1 MAVRRRPKLKFFV
14 ILGLFAAIIAIVL
27 ILVLRGQPT
36 AAIEIAETKY
46 EATFDMLIVRDEVV
60 YEAKNYGQTKFIAVE
75 GEPVNVGDPIIEVYE
90 WGYNDQTLSALLD
103 LQKDIM
109 KYETEVSRAD
119 VIDQPL
125 NEINDRIT
133 AKADQIRQAVENDQP
148 DLILGLERDMEALL
162 DERLSYLRSVVVP
175 DAQLREYYSKEQA
188 LLEQIEGWRS
198 KINAKESG
206 IVSFY
211 FDGVEALMA
220 KENIGSFTKEALEEV
235 LEGKTIEV
243 PDHDHAF
250 APLYRVVNENEW
262 YVVLLSEEKIP
273 EMYVGNGFSLVFN
286 DYLETQYTG
295 VVSNATVLENKEGFV
310 YTILIKDNIGP
321 LLGERRVTARLLNVQ
336 QGMRVP
342 RSCVKETEQVNY
354 VETVE
359 GDIVPVIIVADAGEY
374 VFIQTY
380 KDQAQ
385 LQVGQLLKK

>member
-1 MAVRRRPKLKFFV
+1 MAVRRRPKFKFFV
-14 ILGLFAAIIAIVL
+14 ILGLFAVLIAIVL

-46 EATFDMLIVRDEVV
+46 EATVDMLIVRDEVV
-60 YEAKNYGQTKFIAVE
+60 YEAKNYGKTKFIAVE
-75 GEPVNVGDPIIEVYE
+75 GEHVDVGDPILQVYE

-103 LQKDIM
+103 LQKEIM

-119 VIDQPL
+119 VIDQSL
-125 NEINDRIT
+125 NDINGRIT
-133 AKADQIRQAVENDQP
+133 AKAVEIKQAVANDQP
-148 DLILGLERDMEALL
+148 DLILGLERDMDALL
-162 DERLSYLRSVVVP
+162 DERLTYLRSVVVP
-175 DAQLREYYSKEQA
+175 DTQLREHYKNEQA
-188 LLEQIEGWRS
+188 LLEQIAGWRREV
-198 KINAKESG
+198 NAKESG
-206 IVSFY
+206 TVSFY
-211 FDGVEALMA
+211 FDGCEALMA
-220 KENIGSFTKEALEEV
+220 EENIGSFTKTALEEV

-295 VVSNATVLENKEGFV
+295 VVSNATVLDNKEGFV

-321 LLGERRVTARLLNVQ
+321 LLGERRVSARLLNVQ

-342 RSCVKETEQVNY
+342 RSCVKATEQVNY

-359 GDIVPVIIVADAGEY
+359 GDVVPVIIVADAGEY

-385 LQVGQLLKK
+385 LKVGQLLKK